1 MLRMTMAFMSLALA
15 IGCAKQPVP
24 PSTGA
29 PVQPSSDA
37 FVPYEDFLAQN
48 NASIGHLKM
57 GMTRDQVVALMKSN
71 TTEVRDGPLSN
82 PYRTESF
89 QRDADIYEVLYY
101 LTRKH
106 PPFTPIRDWQATP
119 VVLKNGTVVGWGQSA
134 LPAQRP

>member
-1 MLRMTMAFMSLALA
+1 MLRMITAFMSIVLA

-24 PSTGA
+24 DS
-29 PVQPSSDA
+29 PVRPYPDA

-48 NASIGHLKM
+48 NASITHLRI
-57 GMTRDQVVALMKSN
+57 GMTRGEVVALMKSS

-89 QRDADIYEVLYY
+89 QRGADIYEVLYY
-101 LTRKH
+101 LTRRH